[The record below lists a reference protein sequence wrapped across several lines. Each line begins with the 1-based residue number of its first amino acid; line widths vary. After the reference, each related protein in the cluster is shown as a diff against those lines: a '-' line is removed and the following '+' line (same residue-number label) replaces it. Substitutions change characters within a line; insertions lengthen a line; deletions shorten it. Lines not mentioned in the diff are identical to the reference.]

1 MYLSLVF
8 VICILTVI
16 FIIALIVLKSRN
28 SKLIKNN
35 LETVTLNAELLKYND
50 VYKNRLLNLG
60 EELNSRKHIILNME
74 ASLKKK
80 NENIKLLNK
89 ELEEQT
95 LKIDNY
101 IYEYKKK
108 NIELESKLN
117 ELEITI
123 NDKEQENKKL
133 NNLLKKEKREIQ
145 NIVESKNDIK
155 KLFEIISNILSSF
168 SKEDNKLSNYN
179 KIYTEYLN
187 SFHNA
192 DINLLESYNRF
203 FYIEQ
208 ELKNISDNVF
218 IYKNAIVALGGSFS
232 SGKSSFINTIMEN
245 HNIILPNDLSPTT
258 SIPSYIYDGKD
269 TISILSVN
277 NNISNIN
284 IDIFNLLSNKNTNID
299 NLMFNSKNL
308 IKHFFIGTE
317 LKNAYKNICF
327 LDTPGFDPANNEN
340 GDKETS
346 LEYIKTAKNLLWLI
360 NIQAGTVSNTDLN
373 FLNEITKHDKN
384 KKIYVLLTHADTRD
398 DETIK
403 KVIRDINDIFNKNDI
418 KIFGISPY
426 TSSEDKSRDNKEK
439 YESDS
444 FIIGETLSSFFKT
457 VENNKN
463 DLKIEDIKNNIRGI
477 FDNIILECDKKIKDL
492 KDQINIM
499 NNTKKHSIINKLLEE
514 EKENNINNNKYNIEN
529 INIIVNQY
537 ESKIKIYENYISI
550 SHNYLNKSLDY
561 IDEIFEL

>member
-308 IKHFFIGTE
+308 IKHFFITFVLFIYLSDYTFILE
-317 LKNAYKNICF
+317 
-327 LDTPGFDPANNEN
+327 NNSKVNNDE
-340 GDKETS
+340 
-346 LEYIKTAKNLLWLI
+346 
-360 NIQAGTVSNTDLN
+360 
-373 FLNEITKHDKN
+373 
-384 KKIYVLLTHADTRD
+384 VLS
-398 DETIK
+398 
-403 KVIRDINDIFNKNDI
+403 KVI
-418 KIFGISPY
+418 
-426 TSSEDKSRDNKEK
+426 
-439 YESDS
+439 
-444 FIIGETLSSFFKT
+444 
-457 VENNKN
+457 
-463 DLKIEDIKNNIRGI
+463 
-477 FDNIILECDKKIKDL
+477 
-492 KDQINIM
+492 
-499 NNTKKHSIINKLLEE
+499 
-514 EKENNINNNKYNIEN
+514 
-529 INIIVNQY
+529 
-537 ESKIKIYENYISI
+537 
-550 SHNYLNKSLDY
+550 
-561 IDEIFEL
+561 